1 MNKHLKYMQNKEL
14 NYKKNLVYLGISADI
29 FHHGHINIITKA
41 KKLGRLVIGLLTD
54 EAVSEKKRIPMLN
67 WKQRYQILSNISGVY
82 KVVKQEEWDYSKNLL
97 KYKPQIFV
105 HGDDWKSK
113 NSYDYK
119 TRAKVIKILKKIN
132 CRLVEIPHTKNVSSS
147 IIYDKIK
154 HLNVDPQ
161 SRLNRLRKIIDT
173 KNFCRIIET
182 HSPLSALIA
191 ENTVYREK
199 NGELSEFDGFWSS
212 SLTDS
217 TLKGKPDIE
226 VLELNQRIN
235 NISEIL
241 DVTTKPLIMDADTG
255 GKPEHFQINIKSI
268 ERMGVS
274 AVIIEDKKGLKK
286 NSLLGT
292 KTKQE
297 QETIKT
303 FSNKIKIGKKSC
315 SSDNFMIIARIE
327 SFILNKGLND
337 ALKRADAYI
346 NAGADGIMIHSKD
359 KSPKEVINFSNRFK
373 KKYSDIPLVA
383 VPTSY
388 NKIKEK
394 NLINS
399 GVNVIIYANH
409 LLRASYPAMV
419 NTALQILK
427 NKRSFEAEKKLLSI
441 NKILKLIPGT
451 I

>member
-1 MNKHLKYMQNKEL
+1 MQNKNL
-14 NYKKNLVYLGISADI
+14 DFKKKLVYLGISADI

-41 KKLGRLVIGLLTD
+41 KKFGRLVIGLLTD
-54 EAVSEKKRIPMLN
+54 KAISEKKRIPMLN
-67 WKQRYQILSNISGVY
+67 WEQRYQILSNISGVY
-82 KVVKQEEWDYSKNLL
+82 KVVKQDEWDYSKNLL
-97 KYKPQIFV
+97 KYKPKIFV
-105 HGDDWKSK
+105 HGDDWKFK

-119 TRAKVIKILKKIN
+119 SRSKVIKILKKIN
-132 CRLVEIPHTKNVSSS
+132 CKLIEIPHTKNVSSS

-154 HLNVDPQ
+154 FLNIDPQ
-161 SRLNRLRKIIDT
+161 SRSNRLRKIIDT

-191 ENTVYREK
+191 ENTIYREK
-199 NGELSEFDGFWSS
+199 HGELSEFDGFWSS

-235 NISEIL
+235 NINEIL

-286 NSLLGT
+286 NSLLGN
-292 KTKQE
+292 KIKQE
-297 QETIKT
+297 QENIKI

-315 SSDNFMIIARIE
+315 SSDKFMLIARIE
-327 SFILNKGLND
+327 SFILNKGCND
-337 ALKRADAYI
+337 ALKRANSYV

-359 KSPKEVINFSNRFK
+359 KSPNEIIRFADK
-373 KKYSDIPLVA
+373 FKNKFPNIPLVA

-388 NKIKEK
+388 NKTKEK
-394 NLINS
+394 ILIDS
-399 GVNVIIYANH
+399 GVNIIIYANH
-409 LLRASYPAMV
+409 LLRASYPAMA
-419 NTALQILK
+419 NTALEILK
-427 NKRSFEAEKKLLSI
+427 NKRSYEAEKKLLSI

>member
-1 MNKHLKYMQNKEL
+1 
-14 NYKKNLVYLGISADI
+14 
-29 FHHGHINIITKA
+29 
-41 KKLGRLVIGLLTD
+41 
-54 EAVSEKKRIPMLN
+54 MLN
-67 WKQRYQILSNISGVY
+67 WEQRYQILINIKGVH
-82 KVVKQEEWDYSKNLL
+82 KVVKQNEWDYSKNLL

-105 HGDDWKSK
+105 HGDDWKHK
-113 NSYDYK
+113 NSYDYNY
-119 TRAKVIKILKKIN
+119 RAKIIKFLKKIN
-132 CRLVEIPHTKNVSSS
+132 CKLIEIPHTKNVSSS

-154 HLNVDPQ
+154 FLKTDQ
-161 SRLNRLRKIIDT
+161 FTGSNRLRRVIET
-173 KNFCRIIET
+173 KSFCRIIET

-191 ENTVYREK
+191 ENTFYREK

-292 KTKQE
+292 KIKQE
-297 QETIKT
+297 QESIKI
-303 FSNKIKIGKKSC
+303 FSNKIAIGKKSC
-315 SSDNFMIIARIE
+315 SSNKLMLIARVE

-337 ALKRADAYI
+337 AFKRANAYI

-359 KSPKEVINFSNRFK
+359 KSPKEIIKFADKFK
-373 KKYSDIPLVA
+373 KKFPNIPLVA

-388 NKIKEK
+388 NKTKEYQLR
-394 NLINS
+394 NA
-399 GVNVIIYANH
+399 GVNIIIYANH
-409 LLRASYPAMV
+409 LLRAAYPAMA
-419 NTALQILK
+419 NTALEILK
-427 NKRSFEAEKKLLSI
+427 NKRSYEAEKKLLSI